1 LKGEQR
7 SRQVR
12 GIWWLGAAALA
23 GGGALL
29 GYRLVGTGA
38 HPPAAPAPATLAADA
53 SPAAAPVVDAAAR
66 LESLPSTAVQAA
78 SREIAASVDLRE
90 VIDSESC
97 GSAEGRAAS
106 LATLA
111 SAETAAARVHELV
124 VQSVAQVREAVDDS
138 RLDARTRDALRQDV
152 EAATERTLMLA
163 GRTHDIRLQAISTA
177 RSLVAFMEENA
188 GGFEVRDGFIRF
200 SRPAAQDQFNHF
212 QVNTARVLAQEMQA
226 RNEMA
231 QALVEQEALL
241 ARAQA
246 N

>member
-1 LKGEQR
+1 
-7 SRQVR
+7 V
-12 GIWWLGAAALA
+12 LA

-29 GYRLVGTGA
+29 VYRLIGTAA
-38 HPPAAPAPATLAADA
+38 HPPAAPAAATLDADA
-53 SPAAAPVVDAAAR
+53 SPADAPVVDAAGR
-66 LESLPSTAVQAA
+66 LEAPPSAAIQAA
-78 SREIAASVDLRE
+78 TREIAASVDLRDA
-90 VIDSESC
+90 IDTESC
-97 GSAEGRAAS
+97 SSAEGRAAS

-111 SAETAAARVHELV
+111 AAETAAARVHDLI
-124 VQSVAQVREAVDDS
+124 VQSVAQVRESVEGS
-138 RLDARTRDALRQDV
+138 RLDARARDALRQDV

-163 GRTHDIRLQAISTA
+163 GRTRDIRLQAISTA
-177 RSLVAFMEENA
+177 RSLVDFVEENT
-188 GGFEVRDGFIRF
+188 GGFEVRDGFIHF

-231 QALVEQEALL
+231 QALVEQEALQ